1 MGARA
6 LFRGRRGMTTEQLTI
21 IIISIIIFISLLY
34 IVRDQLATILV
45 LES

>member
-1 MGARA
+1 M
-6 LFRGRRGMTTEQLTI
+6 FRGRRGMTTEQLTI